1 MFLHCDGVTAWET
14 LCKWKRS
21 WVENACRVLSPENL
35 SYQLHSVP
43 WNIKK
48 KNQLKFRA
56 QFLLVGYP
64 FQTSV
69 RLRII
74 KLNHCTSEL
83 ICLQDVVTIISRYSG
98 RVGGASHDAS
108 ERRWGTWTGQERQR
122 KRQREYS
129 EGKRLLVRAW
139 VMLTWLGVLPTV
151 WRQWEVM
158 LGGLFETRGQVHQE
172 VWAFEGSVG
181 PPKVPCWECWDQRQP
196 VFIVLPDRHAPQA
209 VISALHP
216 PDFDL
221 DHYQCLPSGEYL
233 GYLQS
238 AMQSVSLAER

>member
-98 RVGGASHDAS
+98 RVAHMCQQELLNFFSVYCGGVGGASHDAS

-129 EGKRLLVRAW
+129 EGKRLLVRA
-139 VMLTWLGVLPTV
+139 
-151 WRQWEVM
+151 
-158 LGGLFETRGQVHQE
+158 
-172 VWAFEGSVG
+172 
-181 PPKVPCWECWDQRQP
+181 
-196 VFIVLPDRHAPQA
+196 
-209 VISALHP
+209 
-216 PDFDL
+216 
-221 DHYQCLPSGEYL
+221 
-233 GYLQS
+233 
-238 AMQSVSLAER
+238 